1 MWGKLILLFAL
12 SGVGGGRSSSG
23 LRLLLFLSLSL
34 CLSLLKFAV
43 KVEKHKFRPRQTHW
57 DKQKPQYSH
66 VLETI
71 SPVTSSRCIAGT
83 LEVAMMSLLVV
94 MYGTGQGRMR

>member
-1 MWGKLILLFAL
+1 MWGELVLLLAL
-12 SGVGGGRSSSG
+12 SGAGDGRSSGG
-23 LRLLLFLSLSL
+23 LCLLLFLSLSL
-34 CLSLLKFAV
+34 CPSLLKFAV
-43 KVEKHKFRPRQTHW
+43 EVEKHKFIPRQTRW
-57 DKQKPQYSH
+57 DKQKPGYSH

-71 SPVTSSRCIAGT
+71 SPVTSSTCIAGT